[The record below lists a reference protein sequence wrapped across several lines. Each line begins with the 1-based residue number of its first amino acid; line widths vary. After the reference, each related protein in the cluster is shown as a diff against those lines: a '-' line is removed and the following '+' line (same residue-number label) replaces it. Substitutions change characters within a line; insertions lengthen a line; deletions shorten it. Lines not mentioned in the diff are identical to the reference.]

1 MPNTTVGTTLQS
13 CSLQGVTMTKKFL
26 TATALA
32 CALIA
37 PTAASAA
44 KIEFKPCNTSVKG
57 CYAIMIDGDIL
68 EGDGE
73 KFVKEATEKNV
84 TTGIVNLNSYGG
96 HLQSGLMIGLE
107 IKERKL
113 QTFVGDEWTCVSVC
127 ADMWLAGSI
136 RYYGGAKTRIGFH
149 GAYWLAV
156 DKNGKPAKGAKPQVT
171 SSGNAVMGAY
181 LGGLG
186 LSYDAIATLTK
197 AGPDKAFWLTVDSAQ
212 KLGIEVKKWQEPPKV
227 TPGVQAPINAN
238 RA

>member
-1 MPNTTVGTTLQS
+1 
-13 CSLQGVTMTKKFL
+13 MTKKFL

-73 KFVKEATEKNV
+73 KFIKEATEKNV

-171 SSGNAVMGAY
+171 SSGNAAWAPTSAGWACPTTPSPRSLR
-181 LGGLG
+181 LGRTRRSG
-186 LSYDAIATLTK
+186 SPSTA
-197 AGPDKAFWLTVDSAQ
+197 PRSSAL
-212 KLGIEVKKWQEPPKV
+212 KSRSGKSRRK
-227 TPGVQAPINAN
+227 
-238 RA
+238 